1 MFSSIVESFLQRL
14 FGRYLKNFG
23 PQNVSVS
30 VTGTITLTNVQIK
43 TEELINF
50 QLPFKPVRAF
60 IGSLHLDLPLVMSTS
75 FDVRLSDV
83 LIVVERNSENVNM
96 DAQTAHK
103 ALQMWIGAFYFSL
116 LHSESIKQ
124 NITSNELEYSQ
135 RLLDRLA
142 VTVQGVHLRVEDVFT
157 AHTPCPVGRELM
169 ALGLIIG
176 SLTFRPP
183 TAAEIADSAVWSYPA
198 SPASLVVNK
207 LLELENLS
215 LYCYREEA
223 LGNVTD
229 EELTLEL
236 VRSHCYMRKAGVSS
250 LLSAL
255 LLLLRPTILLT
266 TPPHLTPPPP
276 HPRPT

>member
-1 MFSSIVESFLQRL
+1 MFSSIVEGFLQRL

-75 FDVRLSDV
+75 FDVRLADV
-83 LIVVERNSENVNM
+83 LFVVERNSENLNM
-96 DAQTAHK
+96 DAATAHK

-116 LHSESIKQ
+116 LHTETLKQ

-142 VTVQGVHLRVEDVFT
+142 VTISNVHVRVEDLFT
-157 AHTPCPVGRELM
+157 AHVPAPIGRELM

-176 SLTFRPP
+176 KLTFRPP
-183 TAAEIADSAVWSYPA
+183 TASEVDESNVWTYPS

-207 LLELENLS
+207 LLELKNLS
-215 LYCYREEA
+215 VYCTREEPLA
-223 LGNVTD
+223 NVTD

-236 VRSHCYMRKAGVSS
+236 VRSHCYLRKAGTSVS
-250 LLSAL
+250 
-255 LLLLRPTILLT
+255 RD
-266 TPPHLTPPPP
+266 
-276 HPRPT
+276 